1 MSNPRPSSSTQS
13 PAENQQIYDYH
24 SQSKMAQQAQ
34 QPQKSLWDREPA
46 DVANM
51 PPAYTQEYEYKAPAQ
66 PQQPQKSLWDRKPA
80 DVANMPPV
88 YTQEYE
94 YKAPAQPQPTYLM
107 TDGKGGPR
115 EVVYVQQQKVE
126 KKHNEDDVA
135 LGCAAGCSCCGCS
148 VM

>member
-1 MSNPRPSSSTQS
+1 MSNPKPPSSTQS
-13 PAENQQIYDYH
+13 PAETQQIHNYH
-24 SQSKMAQQAQ
+24 SQSKMAHQPQK
-34 QPQKSLWDREPA
+34 PQKSLWDRE
-46 DVANM
+46 
-51 PPAYTQEYEYKAPAQ
+51 
-66 PQQPQKSLWDRKPA
+66 PA

-126 KKHNEDDVA
+126 KKHNKDDVA
-135 LGCAAGCSCCGCS
+135 LGCFAGCATACCCCGCS